1 MSRKKRLMV
10 LVVALAP
17 VAIVL
22 ATTVVPTVKPAHDE
36 PDLAGNLPTI
46 LALAAVFAPVLV
58 AGLQGRGA
66 GVWKFLA
73 FVCCALAG
81 IGVITII
88 GIPFAVFWWLLA
100 WVFAGVAVSSIGK
113 ERKADKR
120 QAAQQTAIDGL
131 RDELR
136 ELRRLQA
143 ENDRATRAATIAEA
157 AHAAIA
163 DAANR
168 R

>member
-1 MSRKKRLMV
+1 MENHTPLYI
-10 LVVALAP
+10 ALA
-17 VAIVL
+17 L
-22 ATTVVPTVKPAHDE
+22 
-36 PDLAGNLPTI
+36 L
-46 LALAAVFAPVLV
+46 FAPVIV
-58 AGLQGRGA
+58 AGFQGRGA
-66 GVWKFLA
+66 GVWKFLT
-73 FVCCALAG
+73 FVCCVFAG
-81 IGVITII
+81 LCIVAIITF
-88 GIPFAVFWWLLA
+88 PFAVFWWLLA